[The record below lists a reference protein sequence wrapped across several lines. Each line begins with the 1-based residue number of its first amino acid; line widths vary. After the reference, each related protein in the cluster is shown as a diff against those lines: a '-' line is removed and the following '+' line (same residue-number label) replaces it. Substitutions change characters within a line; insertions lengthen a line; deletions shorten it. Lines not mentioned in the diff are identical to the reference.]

1 MFNQK
6 AWCKITF
13 KLIKQVFITILSFT
27 RPFATK
33 YVSLNSEKCMIGST
47 VVDLNPDEV
56 NYHKF
61 MISLDFCNRS
71 CNVFDDLST
80 KICVPNEA
88 KDANVKEFKTKARI
102 KEFKALIKH
111 FMWLQL
117 HFQ

>member
-80 KICVPNEA
+80 KICVPSEA
-88 KDANVKEFKTKARI
+88 KTQMLKNLKQKQE
-102 KEFKALIKH
+102 
-111 FMWLQL
+111 
-117 HFQ
+117 

>member
-6 AWCKITF
+6 VWCKITF

-80 KICVPNEA
+80 KICVPSEA
-88 KDANVKEFKTKARI
+88 KTQMLKNLKQKQE
-102 KEFKALIKH
+102 
-111 FMWLQL
+111 
-117 HFQ
+117 

>member
-27 RPFATK
+27 RPLATK
-33 YVSLNSEKCMIGST
+33 HVFLNSEKCLIGST

-56 NYHKF
+56 NYHTF

-80 KICVPNEA
+80 KICVPSEA
-88 KDANVKEFKTKARI
+88 KTQMLKNLKQKQE
-102 KEFKALIKH
+102 
-111 FMWLQL
+111 
-117 HFQ
+117 